1 LQNRRWKV
9 LKDSGKNLEIL
20 ESSMPLEVT
29 PAYQFGVFQLNI
41 ADRQLKRDGNPVSL
55 TPKLFD
61 LLVFL
66 LENHG
71 RAISKDELLNKV
83 WPDSFVSEENLSRH
97 ISMLRKAL
105 GEDSG
110 GQRYIE
116 TLPKFGYRFAESVT
130 LIQSATNPVAVPA
143 PTSGTF
149 EFADLVETS
158 SESPNRS
165 DPKPILLP
173 DETDENEFP
182 AELFANEPVSEPP
195 ANNRRKMLIW
205 SLTLFVGVS
214 LASVIYWLVKRKSD
228 DYQTPRI
235 VPFTSFLN
243 REHYP
248 TFSPDDK
255 MLAFTWDGQEGDN
268 IDIYV
273 KLLDSE
279 TPLRLT
285 TDPAADISPAW
296 SPDGRHLAFVRIFN
310 EENKSGKNG
319 AGIYIVSVLGGPER
333 ELISGIW
340 SAGPTVPSGRLAWS
354 PDGNSLVF
362 AGRPDNSGTD
372 LDLYLYDFQKQ
383 EKRQLTNSAEDD
395 RFPTISP
402 DGKTLAFIR
411 GLDEVFVMPAAGG
424 QERQLTFD
432 NKRIFGLAWS
442 SDGSELIF
450 SSARAGNPTLWK
462 IAAGGG
468 TPEALLPGGEQVGN
482 LAVAHQSKRL
492 IYSQT
497 IVNQNIRQLEV
508 AATNAPP
515 TSPAML
521 IRSTRQE
528 LQPQF
533 SADGKHIA
541 FISTR
546 SGNRELWLA
555 DSEGKNQMQLT
566 RFNGPYVGSPRF
578 SPDGSQIV
586 FDCTCVNDQ
595 RDIFVVSKSGGAVR
609 RLTTENGNEF
619 LPSWSHDGQW
629 IYFGRAGDQEQIWKI
644 PAAGGEARQVT
655 QNGGRKGFESPDG
668 NYLYFSKKPDEPGIW
683 RIQIASGEQK
693 LILPEVPVN
702 NWAMSQQ
709 GIYFV
714 NQKTP
719 PRPTLEF
726 FSFATEQVSIITTLP
741 KWVLNDFTASPDG
754 RKFLWSQVDR
764 NDSDL
769 ILVENFR

>member
-1 LQNRRWKV
+1 
-9 LKDSGKNLEIL
+9 
-20 ESSMPLEVT
+20 MPLEVK
-29 PAYQFGVFQLNI
+29 PAYQFGVFHLNV
-41 ADRQLKRDGNPVSL
+41 ADRQLKRGESTISL

-66 LENHG
+66 LDNHG

-116 TLPKFGYRFAESVT
+116 TLPKFGYRFAEPVT
-130 LIQSATNPVAVPA
+130 LIQPATNPVAVPA
-143 PTSGTF
+143 PTSGTY
-149 EFADLVETS
+149 ELADLVETLD
-158 SESPNRS
+158 ESPNRS
-165 DPKPILLP
+165 EQNPILLP
-173 DETDENEFP
+173 DETEENEFP
-182 AELFANEPVSEPP
+182 AELFPNEPVYKPTVVS
-195 ANNRRKMLIW
+195 RRKMLIGGAV
-205 SLTLFVGVS
+205 LVAMIG
-214 LASVIYWLVKRKSD
+214 LASLSYWLVKRQSD
-228 DYQTPRI
+228 ASLTPKI

-243 REHYP
+243 REHHP

-310 EENKSGKNG
+310 DKNKDGKNG

-354 PDGNSLVF
+354 SNGNSLVF
-362 AGRPDNSGTD
+362 AGRSDNSEVD
-372 LDLYLYDFQKQ
+372 LDLYFYDFQTQ

-402 DGKTLAFIR
+402 DGKMLAFIR
-411 GLDEVFVMPAAGG
+411 GLDEIYVMPANGG

-442 SDGSELIF
+442 PDGSELIF
-450 SSARAGNPTLWK
+450 SSARGGNPTLWK
-462 IAAGGG
+462 IAASGGK
-468 TPEALLPGGEQVGN
+468 PEALLPGGEQVGN
-482 LAVAHQSKRL
+482 LGVAHQSKRL

-497 IVNQNIRQLEV
+497 IVNQNIWQLEV
-508 AATNAPP
+508 AATNEPP
-515 TSPAML
+515 ASPAML

-541 FISTR
+541 FVSTR
-546 SGNRELWLA
+546 SGNREIWLA
-555 DSEGKNQMQLT
+555 DSDGKKLTQLT
-566 RFNGPYVGSPRF
+566 RFNGPYAGSPRF

-586 FDCTCVNDQ
+586 FDCTCINDQ

-619 LPSWSHDGQW
+619 FPNWSRDGQW
-629 IYFGRAGDQEQIWKI
+629 IYFGRAGDQEQIWKM

-655 QNGGRKGFESPDG
+655 KNGARRGFESPDG

-683 RIQIASGEQK
+683 RIQTAGGEEK
-693 LILPEVPVN
+693 LILPDIPVN
-702 NWAMSQQ
+702 NWALSEQ

-714 NQKTP
+714 NQKTQ
-719 PRPTLEF
+719 PRPKLGF
-726 FSFATEQVSIITTLP
+726 FQFATEQISQITTFQ
-741 KWVLNDFTASPDG
+741 KWTFTDFTVSADG
-754 RKFLWSQVDR
+754 RRLLWSQVDR
-764 NDSDL
+764 NESDL
-769 ILVENFR
+769 ILIDNFR